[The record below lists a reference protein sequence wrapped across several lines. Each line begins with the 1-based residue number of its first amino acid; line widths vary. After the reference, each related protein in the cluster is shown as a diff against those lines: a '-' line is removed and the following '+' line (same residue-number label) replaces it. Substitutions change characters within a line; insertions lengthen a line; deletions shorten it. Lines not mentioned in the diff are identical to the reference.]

1 VEAVEGRTAGEGPE
15 GGFRSGWTRK
25 TGRRV
30 KRFHRIGREKPGPP
44 RGIRPLND
52 GGNDSRGRAFEHR
65 RAAIHGANR
74 LLGRGARRAAVSR
87 DRGHGRREQNQ
98 GQGKSG
104 SAGTHLR
111 HRNYRRLSA
120 TD

>member
-1 VEAVEGRTAGEGPE
+1 VEAVERRTAGERPE

-25 TGRRV
+25 TGRQV
-30 KRFHRIGREKPGPP
+30 KRFHRIGRENPGPP

-52 GGNDSRGRAFEHR
+52 GGNDSQVRAFEHR
-65 RAAIHGANR
+65 SAAIRGANR
-74 LLGRGARRAAVSR
+74 LLDRGSRRAAVSR
-87 DRGHGRREQNQ
+87 HRGHGRREQNQ

-104 SAGTHLR
+104 SAETHLR
-111 HRNYRRLSA
+111 HGSYRRLSV